1 MSAPATTQE
10 SIAVAAAAY
19 LHLDKTERI
28 ASQLHIQLSSHSYM
42 PRVDDLQSDW
52 VSHVA
57 APAFRLFRQR
67 RGGAAIEAFCSI
79 GTGSGLDVLT
89 AIELLAATRVGLTD
103 MHEEVVATAIGNVR
117 RNLRPPHAVTIEAGF
132 GDLLSPLASYGSR
145 YDLIYENLPNV
156 PLQNAEAIAEKRVSS
171 AYVPPR
177 KEALPGLVKQ
187 KMLDLHFLALQQS
200 PGFLR
205 PGGSVLSCLGA
216 RVPLQVF
223 LSLGELA
230 GFSSSILTYGWK
242 VQDDASL
249 IQAYAQHQENGY
261 GPFHYYR
268 ADQLQ
273 RVFSAIDPATSG
285 AEALR
290 IERELQPLQL
300 DPVAAIRAHE
310 AGERIGHTVA
320 VLESRL
326 ESGLESRLA

>member
-1 MSAPATTQE
+1 MSISTTMQE
-10 SIAVAAAAY
+10 FIGVAAANY
-19 LHLDKTERI
+19 LRLEKTERI
-28 ASQLHIQLSSHSYM
+28 APQLHIQLSSHSYM
-42 PRVDDLQSDW
+42 PRIDDLQSDW

-57 APAFRLFRQR
+57 APAFCLFRQR
-67 RGGAAIEAFCSI
+67 RGSAAIESFCSI

-103 MHEEVVATAIGNVR
+103 VHEDVVTTAIDNVR
-117 RNLRPPHAVTIEAGF
+117 RNLRPQHVVTIEAGF
-132 GDLLSPLASYGSR
+132 GDLLSPLAPYGSR

-156 PLQNAEAIAEKRVSS
+156 PLQSAEALAEKRVSS
-171 AYVPPR
+171 AFVPPR
-177 KEALPGLVKQ
+177 KEVLPALVKRQ
-187 KMLDLHFLALQQS
+187 MLDLHYLALRQS
-200 PGFLR
+200 PSFLR
-205 PGGSVLSCLGA
+205 PCGSVLSCLGA

-249 IQAYAQHQENGY
+249 IHAYAQHQKDGY

-268 ADQLQ
+268 ADELQ
-273 RVFSAIDPATSG
+273 SVFSAIDPATSG
-285 AEALR
+285 TEALR

-300 DPVAAIRAHE
+300 DPTAAIRAHE
-310 AGERIGHTVA
+310 AGERIGHAVA

-326 ESGLESRLA
+326 A